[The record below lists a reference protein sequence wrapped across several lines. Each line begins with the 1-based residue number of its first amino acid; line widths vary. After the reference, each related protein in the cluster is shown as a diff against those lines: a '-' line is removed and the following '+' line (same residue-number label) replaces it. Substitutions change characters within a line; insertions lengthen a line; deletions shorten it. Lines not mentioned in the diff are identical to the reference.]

1 MFTTENIAKNI
12 VQNILSGVLSYDEKY
27 EEFKFIV
34 NDPEQTVRG
43 LSFPLRMLFYIVYA
57 EISTKDNKLY
67 KILKPERLIE
77 MMDSDE
83 ECTYILNTYIER
95 CSKEYLQSRVFKKPI
110 EDDYRFMALSE
121 KADRSHFRFKYPI
134 YYEDENGEQ
143 YLNFD
148 RYLRM
153 QLISLEQCSF
163 AINHLDKEYVI
174 TYINENDVTSPG
186 ITDKL
191 TVRDLKLVKEDT
203 RKKIINER
211 LRTAKEP
218 VSEEY
223 YLENCDLVKNYQH
236 FSNKLPFV
244 ISLSKSVLSIIDT
257 VQDKIKRKMIEHLT
271 KVFLDD
277 ALCKHIIERKD
288 DLYMSLIPRLAT
300 EHRAL
305 THRLLERYPSCTI
318 GMINYML
325 SSGVIMKHDELNDVL
340 NRYHSAMEND
350 EERFTIGFNCVRY
363 LHCEPPLFVYPN
375 PQMAYDNSI
384 IMNYWSTYINKRNVP
399 QEMSSMKY
407 YDYMVRSNGVKR
419 NPNQT
424 IMYSY
429 FSNSNENKLVFCRSN
444 VELEEPARSRYY
456 IPVEFSML
464 KQFLHEEL
472 DTNDICMFTQLTKDD
487 WNKIACGNDSIDVVV
502 FSDVKN
508 VYRERTKLAD
518 IIDYIIN
525 SIIIKFLVTPTTP
538 KYI

>member
-1 MFTTENIAKNI
+1 MFTIENLAKNI
-12 VQNILSGVLSYDEKY
+12 VQNILSGILAYDEKY
-27 EEFKFIV
+27 DEFKFV
-34 NDPEQTVRG
+34 VEDPEQTVRE

-57 EISTKDNKLY
+57 EISTEDHKLH
-67 KILKPERLIE
+67 KILKPEYLIE
-77 MMDSDE
+77 MMDSDD
-83 ECTYILNTYIER
+83 ECSYILNAYIEC
-95 CSKEYLQSRVFKKPI
+95 CSKEYLQNRVFKKPI
-110 EDDYRFMALSE
+110 EDDYRFMALSAE
-121 KADRSHFRFKYPI
+121 ADRLHFRFKYPI
-134 YYEDENGEQ
+134 YYKDNDGGK

-148 RYLRM
+148 RYLRT

-163 AINHLDKEYVI
+163 AINQLDKEFVI
-174 TYINENDVTSPG
+174 TYINENDVTSPD

-191 TVRDLKLVKEDT
+191 TVEDLKLVNADI

-223 YLENCDLVKNYQH
+223 YLENCDLPKNYHH

-244 ISLSKSVLSIIDT
+244 NSLSKSVLSIIDT
-257 VQDKIKRKMIEHLT
+257 VQDKTKREMIAHLT
-271 KVFLDD
+271 KEFFND
-277 ALCKHIIERKD
+277 ALCKHIIEQKD
-288 DLYMSLIPRLAT
+288 DLYMSFIPRLASM
-300 EHRAL
+300 HYAF
-305 THRLLERYPSCTI
+305 THCLLERYPSCTI

-325 SSGVIMKHDELNDVL
+325 SSNIIMKYDELIDIL
-340 NRYHSAMEND
+340 NRYHSVIEND

-375 PQMAYDNSI
+375 PQMTYDNSI
-384 IMNYWSTYINKRNVP
+384 IMSYWGTYINKRNVP

-429 FSNSNENKLVFCRSN
+429 FSNSNENKLVFCPSN
-444 VELEEPARSRYY
+444 VELEEPARARYY

-502 FSDVKN
+502 FNDVKN
-508 VYRERTKLAD
+508 IYRERTKLAD

-525 SIIIKFLVTPTTP
+525 SIMIKFLVTPTTP
-538 KYI
+538 KYV